1 MDNAAVRV
9 KPLLNHHNI
18 STQHIATCCARLVL
32 CCDML
37 DVGSSLKMI
46 KFSSNICGYCMRP
59 RPNIATFRHNIP
71 EHCWPQYLQAPAKR
85 SQHLCAFGCPVV
97 TCCDM
102 CGFEKQTSAHTRAQ
116 HCYMNLARLQRHV
129 SCKCLQPFSATYPS
143 MLRSFGHPD
152 ATCWTLKI
160 LLVCVPGRNS
170 VARTWPNEY
179 NRVASKI

>member
-1 MDNAAVRV
+1 MDTAAVRV

-59 RPNIATFRHNIP
+59 RPNIATFQHNIP
-71 EHCWPQYLQAPAKR
+71 DHCWSRYLQAPAKR
-85 SQHLCAFGCPVV
+85 SQHLNAAYRNNVEHNMLCAFGCPVV

-102 CGFEKQTSAHTRAQ
+102 CGVAKQTSAHTRAQ
-116 HCYMNLARLQRHV
+116 HCYMILAKLQRHV
-129 SCKCLQPFSATYPS
+129 TFK
-143 MLRSFGHPD
+143 
-152 ATCWTLKI
+152 
-160 LLVCVPGRNS
+160 
-170 VARTWPNEY
+170 
-179 NRVASKI
+179 